1 MEVSRRQFF
10 ALFACGAHGAK
21 NPKKCRGPC
30 RPPAGVRPCASKE
43 RRGGFRV
50 GGARACG
57 MGSDM
62 GAGASGHGMRSVGDC
77 WGAREGYVGT
87 SRGGRRR
94 VSESR
99 RRYPNRDGL
108 SRAAHGRYAHGAAGG
123 EAALHAE
130 RLRCCAARPSEEGG
144 RLLTGINEKDER
156 RELLDAVADAGRL
169 ARGLDQL
176 LESMAHADQ
185 LDPLDVEG
193 ILALRSISERCA
205 ERIEDAARILEAAER
220 GLLCRT
226 LNAARRKGTL
236 RSRRGSR
243 RVARPASSILAG
255 ARNWGALGQLSPLM
269 VSSSSTM

>member
-1 MEVSRRQFF
+1 MGRRTRKSVA
-10 ALFACGAHGAK
+10 ALAGRLPACDPARPRSAGAGIRINGAQ
-21 NPKKCRGPC
+21 
-30 RPPAGVRPCASKE
+30 
-43 RRGGFRV
+43 
-50 GGARACG
+50 ACG
-57 MGSDM
+57 MESGM

-176 LESMAHADQ
+176 LESMAHIDQ